1 MLAWDL
7 GAFEVDRIS
16 STAEQGELIR
26 SIVAGMLAKKGRPP
40 VEPHANLREAGLSSL
55 DLVNLMLA
63 VEDTF
68 ELTLP
73 QEMMIPEN
81 FASIDAIGAL
91 VAELA

>member
-1 MLAWDL
+1 MD
-7 GAFEVDRIS
+7 GIS
-16 STAEQGELIR
+16 HTAEQGELIR

-40 VEPHANLREAGLSSL
+40 VDAHANLREAGLSSL
-55 DLVNLMLA
+55 DMVSLMLA

-73 QEMMIPEN
+73 QEQMIPEN

-91 VAELA
+91 VARLA